1 VQQSRQIQEGKN
13 KLSEVVEKKQTSLAE
28 FFRQSPLAELD
39 LERDRSS
46 SISGRATNN
55 KLR

>member
-1 VQQSRQIQEGKN
+1 MQQSRQIQEGKN